1 MIVDSQLTFGTAFT
15 LAATTG
21 VNFGTNVIDLGSVR
35 ELAKGQP
42 VYVDLFCTLAQ
53 TVTTGSITANLYS
66 ATVTAV
72 TVGDTL
78 DQTIM
83 PVTVLGTS
91 GAPSAYYAIGHVKRA
106 LITED
111 ITNRYLSIGLLIGA
125 TCNTLATFAA
135 YLTIGQDSD

>member
-1 MIVDSQLTFGTAFT
+1 MITDAQLTFGTAFT

-21 VNFGTNVIDLGSVR
+21 VNFGTNVIDLGSIR

-42 VYVDLFCTLAQ
+42 VYVDLFTTLAQ

-83 PVTVLGTS
+83 PAHPAPTTPLDTSSGRSSPRTSPTGTS
-91 GAPSAYYAIGHVKRA
+91 A
-106 LITED
+106 LV
-111 ITNRYLSIGLLIGA
+111 
-125 TCNTLATFAA
+125 C
-135 YLTIGQDSD
+135 